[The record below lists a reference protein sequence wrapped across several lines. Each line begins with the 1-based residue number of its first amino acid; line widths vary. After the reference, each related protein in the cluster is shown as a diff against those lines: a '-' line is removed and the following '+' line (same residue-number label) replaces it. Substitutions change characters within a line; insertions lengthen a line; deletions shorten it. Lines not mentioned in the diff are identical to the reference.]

1 MPEIFLQLQ
10 LSFCIAKCG
19 KGDQILQKFEYFEN
33 KKSFLDERKGI
44 FHSFWKA
51 INNKVQK

>member
-10 LSFCIAKCG
+10 LSFCIAQCG

-44 FHSFWKA
+44 FHSF
-51 INNKVQK
+51 